1 MLVMVSYD
9 ADLKKKNNFIGKQ
22 ESQITSVCY
31 I

>member
-9 ADLKKKNNFIGKQ
+9 ADFEKNNFIGKQ